1 MRTGRG
7 KLSLN
12 QDEKLRSTHK
22 IDAET
27 PKFSSIMSLNQFYLF
42 WLFLR
47 RQNHVDQIV
56 PTFFTNRQKE
66 IRNYQLKKTA
76 ETYLP
81 STSSSNLVELTII
94 KTY

>member
-27 PKFSSIMSLNQFYLF
+27 PKVSSIMSLNQFYLF
-42 WLFLR
+42 WLFFR

-66 IRNYQLKKTA
+66 IPNYQLKKTV

-81 STSSSNLVELTII
+81 TTSSSNLVELTTI